1 MLNLVVSNVVV
12 CDLDIL
18 SILVG
23 NFLFFRVV
31 TIDLEYYG
39 SWSRTLQYFFVILY
53 KVIARINF
61 ILLMLHYAYSDV
73 STDEMWCRKVLFT
86 QMLNM
91 TNEMLQ

>member
-1 MLNLVVSNVVV
+1 MVSNVVV

-39 SWSRTLQYFFVILY
+39 S
-53 KVIARINF
+53 
-61 ILLMLHYAYSDV
+61 
-73 STDEMWCRKVLFT
+73 
-86 QMLNM
+86 
-91 TNEMLQ
+91 